1 MKEDYNFGRIEKK
14 WQKSWDEK
22 GVFTFREEPQKTKY
36 YCLEMYPYPSGRIH
50 MGQVRNYAIG
60 DVIARFKMM
69 KGLNVIHPIGWDALG
84 MPAENAAITQGI
96 HPQKWTLGNI
106 SHMKNQLKRLG
117 FSYDWSREV
126 NTCLPEYY
134 KWNQWIFLKMLEK
147 GLAYRKKSWIN
158 WCSSCQTVLA
168 NEQVIGEKCWRCD
181 TNVTQKDM
189 EQWFLRIT
197 DYAEELLSGHDALE
211 KWPEHVLLMQKNWIG
226 KSTGGHISFP
236 IEDSPDSIE
245 VFTTRVDTIFG
256 ATFMALSPEHPLA
269 MELITG
275 SSQENR
281 SREWIEKS
289 VAEQRLQKD
298 PEEMEKQGI
307 DTEKKAINPYTGEK
321 IPIWV
326 SNYVLMEYGTGAIMA
341 VPAHD
346 QRDFEFAKKYDLPI
360 RVVIIPE
367 KDIPSEV
374 SEEAYEGTGYVV
386 NSGDFSGFPST
397 EASGKMVQYAER
409 KGFGQKRT
417 LYRLRDWG
425 ISRQRYWGTPIPI
438 IYCPTCGVVGVPFD
452 ELPVTLPPD
461 VEFTGEEG
469 SPLENAQSF
478 VHVIC
483 PKCGEEA
490 RRETDTMDTFFDSS
504 WYYFRYCSPEED
516 KLPFDPKPA
525 NYWLPVDLYIG
536 GVEHAILHLIYARF
550 FCKFFRDQGMTNIHE
565 PFPRLLAQG
574 MVTKDGAKMSKSKG
588 NVVDPDD
595 LVKDY
600 GADTVRLYILFA
612 SPPEKEFVWNEKGIE
627 GCYRFLNRIWFFFQE
642 NKEPLWGG
650 FSNAES
656 DSSAQADISQPL
668 RIKMHQTI
676 RKVSEDIEKRYHL
689 NTAISSI
696 MEFFNLIKAEKDGLT
711 QSSAGKLLLKE
722 AAEKMIL
729 LLSPFAPHL
738 CEELWEQ
745 LGYKT
750 LIAET
755 LWPTFDP
762 ELAKEERV
770 TIVVQ
775 INGKLRDKFEVER
788 DEDEGKL
795 KEIALGL
802 DKILHLLGDKKVRQ
816 VILIKNKLIN
826 IVV

>member
-1 MKEDYNFGRIEKK
+1 
-14 WQKSWDEK
+14 
-22 GVFTFREEPQKTKY
+22 
-36 YCLEMYPYPSGRIH
+36 
-50 MGQVRNYAIG
+50 
-60 DVIARFKMM
+60 
-69 KGLNVIHPIGWDALG
+69 
-84 MPAENAAITQGI
+84 
-96 HPQKWTLGNI
+96 
-106 SHMKNQLKRLG
+106 
-117 FSYDWSREV
+117 
-126 NTCLPEYY
+126 
-134 KWNQWIFLKMLEK
+134 
-147 GLAYRKKSWIN
+147 
-158 WCSSCQTVLA
+158 
-168 NEQVIGEKCWRCD
+168 
-181 TNVTQKDM
+181 
-189 EQWFLRIT
+189 
-197 DYAEELLSGHDALE
+197 
-211 KWPEHVLLMQKNWIG
+211 
-226 KSTGGHISFP
+226 
-236 IEDSPDSIE
+236 
-245 VFTTRVDTIFG
+245 
-256 ATFMALSPEHPLA
+256 
-269 MELITG
+269 
-275 SSQENR
+275 
-281 SREWIEKS
+281 
-289 VAEQRLQKD
+289 
-298 PEEMEKQGI
+298 
-307 DTEKKAINPYTGEK
+307 
-321 IPIWV
+321 
-326 SNYVLMEYGTGAIMA
+326 
-341 VPAHD
+341 
-346 QRDFEFAKKYDLPI
+346 
-360 RVVIIPE
+360 
-367 KDIPSEV
+367 
-374 SEEAYEGTGYVV
+374 
-386 NSGDFSGFPST
+386 
-397 EASGKMVQYAER
+397 
-409 KGFGQKRT
+409 
-417 LYRLRDWG
+417 
-425 ISRQRYWGTPIPI
+425 
-438 IYCPTCGVVGVPFD
+438 
-452 ELPVTLPPD
+452 
-461 VEFTGEEG
+461 
-469 SPLENAQSF
+469 
-478 VHVIC
+478 
-483 PKCGEEA
+483 
-490 RRETDTMDTFFDSS
+490 
-504 WYYFRYCSPEED
+504 
-516 KLPFDPKPA
+516 
-525 NYWLPVDLYIG
+525 
-536 GVEHAILHLIYARF
+536 
-550 FCKFFRDQGMTNIHE
+550 MTNIHE

-795 KEIALGL
+795 KEIALRL